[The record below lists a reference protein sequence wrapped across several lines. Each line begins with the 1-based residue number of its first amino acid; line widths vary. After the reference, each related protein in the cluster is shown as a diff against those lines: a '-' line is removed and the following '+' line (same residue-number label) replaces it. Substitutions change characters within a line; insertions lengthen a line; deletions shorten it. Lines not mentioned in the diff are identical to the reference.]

1 MNNKTLI
8 AQMIAA
14 ALVGSCWVAG
24 SAQAAPQMQT
34 AENSVVAD
42 DKAPERIEVTGSRI
56 KRTDLE
62 GVAPVTVISALDI
75 EMSGFNNVE
84 EILQA
89 SIGNAGRTIEGNE
102 SSWTQGAST
111 INLRGMGAN
120 RTLVLVNGKRI
131 PQYPTATGGSTNFVD
146 TSTFPS
152 SAVERIEI
160 LTGGASAIYGSDAI
174 GGVVNIILKKQY
186 EGSVLEARHEN
197 PQHGGRDKSK
207 VSFTSGISSSL
218 GETVVVLEYA
228 DEEMLRAGQRELTAG
243 FGPDGV
249 GTFSSTSAYIRDRNK
264 AYHKDEYVMATEQ
277 QCADLF
283 GEFGNWNPAES
294 RYKCRYNS
302 FAEEGMQTAKEE
314 YNLVMNHQAELAND
328 WTLSGLLQASDKTT
342 NRGNA
347 QKSISPTIY
356 MDRNN
361 PGKYSYNINDFA
373 SRREFR
379 VYRRLDDYGQTRDYT
394 GEQQSLTSSIGLQG
408 AIGDY
413 QLELGWAYGKSTF
426 TRQGRNQMLA
436 DKLLEV
442 ISFNPADS
450 ANPDKWYPLDK
461 MTQAQQDKLY
471 AETLTDA
478 GSGLNQLSAVLTG
491 DLFDLPAGTVQF
503 ANSLE
508 WAREWY
514 FDLKDINTTS
524 GNLLGQGGTQGRG
537 ERKRYA
543 AATEFAVPLLGAD
556 SGVGRLEM
564 SAAVRY
570 DYYDDRSDVG
580 GAATPQLG
588 FKYQPTDDVLVRL
601 NVGRSFRAPDLH
613 RMFAGVS
620 RSFSETSIKV
630 DPAHPLTVDDSFE
643 SISAGNMALTEEKG
657 KFANLGVVTQFTDD
671 LSASI
676 DFWRVSL
683 EGAVYSQSSTRIL
696 ENPIYNMTGK
706 ANNCNELSGIGYIL
720 QQPDGQAYKDVFCVR
735 SGTINS
741 AYESSQGIDAE
752 LTYKMDLGEYGS
764 LKLTPKL
771 SYTAKKEYQAFAES
785 PRVEETKDDYL
796 PTWKSEFAVRWNKKD
811 LSVNLSWYYLGTGEG
826 KHDWTLKD
834 AAGKDYQQAVW
845 SKLSPF
851 ERVNLNSSYRIDNHN
866 KVTVGVN
873 NLTDSM
879 PPLFDPG
886 HPSRNSHP
894 YFLENSGYNIIGRTF
909 YASYQYSF

>member
-1 MNNKTLI
+1 MNNKSLI
-8 AQMIAA
+8 AQFIGT
-14 ALVGSCWVAG
+14 ALLGSCWLPV
-24 SAQAAPQMQT
+24 SAQVVQNT
-34 AENSVVAD
+34 ASAD
-42 DKAPERIEVTGSRI
+42 DKTPERIEITGSRI

-62 GVAPVTVISALDI
+62 GVAPVTVITALDI
-75 EMSGFNNVE
+75 EMSGFSNVE

-102 SSWTQGAST
+102 SSWTQGANT

-186 EGSVLEARHEN
+186 EGSALELRHEN

-207 VSFTSGISSSL
+207 LSFTTGIHSSL
-218 GETVVVLEYA
+218 GDTVLVLEYA
-228 DEEMLRAGQRELTAG
+228 DEEMLRASQRELTAG
-243 FGPDGV
+243 LGPDGTE
-249 GTFSSTSAYIRDRNK
+249 TFSSTSAYIRDRSK
-264 AYHKDEYVMATEQ
+264 TFHQDEYVMATEQ

-283 GEFGNWNPAES
+283 GEFGNWDPSES
-294 RYKCRYNS
+294 RYKCRYNAY
-302 FAEEGMQTAKEE
+302 AEEGMQTAKKE
-314 YNLVMNHQAELAND
+314 YNLVLNHQAELNND
-328 WTLSGLLQASDKTT
+328 WSLSTLLQASDKTT

-361 PGKYSYNINDFA
+361 PGSYSYNADDFA

-379 VYRRLDDYGQTRDYT
+379 VYRRLDDYGQTRNYT

-408 AIGDY
+408 DVGDY

-442 ISFNPADS
+442 ISFDPADS
-450 ANPDKWYPLDK
+450 ANPDKWYPMDK
-461 MTQAQQDKLY
+461 MTREQQDTLY

-478 GSGLNQLSAVLTG
+478 GSGLNQFSAVLTG
-491 DLFDLPAGTVQF
+491 DLFEMPAGSVQF

-508 WAREWY
+508 WTREWY
-514 FDLKDINTTS
+514 FDLKDVNTTS

-543 AATEFAVPLLGAD
+543 VATEFAVPILGSD
-556 SGVGRLEM
+556 SSVGALEM
-564 SAAVRY
+564 SAALRY
-570 DYYDDRSDVG
+570 DYYDDPSDVN
-580 GAATPQLG
+580 GATTPQVG
-588 FKYQPTDDVLVRL
+588 FKYQPTADVLVRL
-601 NVGRSFRAPDLH
+601 NMGRSFRAPDMH

-620 RSFSETSIKV
+620 RSFSSTTLRL
-630 DPAHPLTVDDSFE
+630 DPAHPVGLDDSFE

-657 KFANLGVVTQFTDD
+657 KFANLGVVVQFTDD

-683 EGAVYSQSSTRIL
+683 EGAVYSQSSSRIL
-696 ENPIYNMTGK
+696 QDPMYNMTGK
-706 ANNCNELSGIGYIL
+706 ATNCGELDGIGYIMQTQL
-720 QQPDGQAYKDVFCVR
+720 GQDYQDVFCVR

-741 AYESSQGIDAE
+741 AYEASQGIDAE
-752 LTYKMDLGEYGS
+752 LTYKVDLGDYGS
-764 LKLTPKL
+764 LKLNPKL

-785 PRVEETKDDYL
+785 NRIEETKDDYL
-796 PTWKSEFAVRWNKKD
+796 PTWKSELALRWNKND
-811 LSVNLSWYYLGTGEG
+811 LSVNLSWYYLGTAEGE
-826 KHDWTLKD
+826 HDWVLLDTE
-834 AAGKDYQQAVW
+834 GEEYEQQIW

-851 ERVNLNSSYRIDNHN
+851 ERVNLNSSYRFN
-866 KVTVGVN
+866 KNNKMTVGVN

-879 PPLFDPG
+879 PPLFEQG
-886 HPSRNSHP
+886 HPSRNEHP
-894 YFLENSGYNIIGRTF
+894 YFQENSGYNIVGRTF

>member
-8 AQMIAA
+8 AQLVGA
-14 ALVGSCWVAG
+14 ALLGSCWLPAMAQVA
-24 SAQAAPQMQT
+24 SSKA
-34 AENSVVAD
+34 NAD
-42 DKAPERIEVTGSRI
+42 EKIPERIEVTGSRI
-56 KRTDLE
+56 KRTDIE
-62 GVAPVTVISALDI
+62 GVAPVTVISALEI

-152 SAVERIEI
+152 SALERIEI

-174 GGVVNIILKKQY
+174 GGVVNIILKKKY
-186 EGSVLEARHEN
+186 EGSTLELRHEN

-207 VSFTSGISSSL
+207 LSFTSGISSSL
-218 GETVVVLEYA
+218 GESVLVLEYS
-228 DEEMLRAGQRELTAG
+228 DDEMLRAGQRDLTAG
-243 FGPDGV
+243 LGPDGTA
-249 GTFSSTSAYIRDRNK
+249 TFSSTSAYIRDRNR
-264 AYHKDEYVMATEQ
+264 AFHKDEYVLATQQ

-283 GEFGNWNPAES
+283 GEFGVWNAAEE
-294 RYKCRYNS
+294 RFKCRYNA
-302 FAEEGMQTAKEE
+302 FAEDGMHTAEKE
-314 YNLVMNHQAELAND
+314 YNLVFNHQAELSSD
-328 WTLSGLLQASDKTT
+328 WTLSTLLQASDKTT

-361 PGKYSYNINDFA
+361 PGKYSYNASDFA

-379 VYRRLDDYGQTRDYT
+379 LFRRLDDYGQTRDYT
-394 GEQQSLTSSIGLQG
+394 GEQQSLTSSVGLQG
-408 AIGDY
+408 AVGDY
-413 QLELGWAYGKSTF
+413 QLELAWSYGKSTF

-442 ISFNPADS
+442 ITFNPADT
-450 ANPDKWYPLDK
+450 ANPDKWYPMNKL
-461 MTQAQQDKLY
+461 TTAQRDKLY
-471 AETLTDA
+471 AETMTDA
-478 GSGLNQLSAVLTG
+478 GSGLNQFTAVLTG
-491 DLFDLPAGTVQF
+491 DLFEMPAGSVQF

-514 FDLKDINTTS
+514 FDLKDFNTTS

-543 AATEFAVPLLGAD
+543 AATEFAVPLLDAD
-556 SGVGRLEM
+556 SAVGALEM
-564 SAAVRY
+564 NAAVRY
-570 DYYDDRSDVG
+570 DYYDDPSDVG

-588 FKYQPTDDVLVRL
+588 FKYQPTSDVLVRM
-601 NVGRSFRAPDLH
+601 NVGRSFRAPDMH

-620 RSFSETSIKV
+620 RSFSSTQLRL
-630 DPAHPLTVDDSFE
+630 DPAHPIGLDDSFE
-643 SISAGNMALTEEKG
+643 SISAGNMALTEERG
-657 KFANLGVVTQFTDD
+657 KFANLGVVAQLNDQ

-676 DFWRVSL
+676 DVWRVSL

-706 ANNCNELSGIGYIL
+706 VNNCNELDSIGYVL
-720 QQPDGQAYKDVFCVR
+720 QRQLGQNYQDVLCVR

-741 AYESSQGIDAE
+741 AYEASQGIDGE
-752 LTYKMDLGEYGS
+752 LTYKIDLGDYGN
-764 LKLTPKL
+764 LKLTPKV
-771 SYTAKKEYQAFAES
+771 SYTAKKEYQAFAEN
-785 PRVEETKDDYL
+785 PRVEETKEDYL
-796 PTWKSEFAVRWNKKD
+796 PTWKSEFAVRWSKQD

-826 KHDWTLKD
+826 WHTWTLKD
-834 AAGKDYQQAVW
+834 AAGKDYQQNVF

-851 ERVNLNSSYRIDNHN
+851 ERVNLNSSYRIDKQH
-866 KVTVGVN
+866 KVSVGVN

-879 PPLFDPG
+879 PPLYEQG
-886 HPSRNSHP
+886 HPGRNSHP
-894 YFLENSGYNIIGRTF
+894 YFAESSGYNIVGRTF